1 MLRASFAANGESLE
15 ITTTTALHERSLAD
29 IRSSVRHYLCARS
42 HRRHHRPCRRE
53 FCRELNRAR
62 APRRVRHAAHIWAC
76 CAARLSAML
85 ASEGVLTS
93 AFGVIYG
100 LDLGRALSLVLVYV
114 INRQSFN
121 WSIDLTVPG
130 WQLALLSLTLIGAAA
145 VTAVWSGR
153 AAMSQDAVRAVRE
166 DW

>member
-1 MLRASFAANGESLE
+1 
-15 ITTTTALHERSLAD
+15 
-29 IRSSVRHYLCARS
+29 
-42 HRRHHRPCRRE
+42 
-53 FCRELNRAR
+53 
-62 APRRVRHAAHIWAC
+62 
-76 CAARLSAML
+76 ML

-100 LDLGRALSLVLVYV
+100 LILGAALSLVLVYV

-130 WQLALLSLTLIGAAA
+130 WQLAVLSLVLIGAAA